1 MRRRE
6 LIAGLAGAT
15 VTWPLRT
22 KAQQVA
28 IPVVG
33 FFSAGSPTIRPWPE
47 IMTAFSQGL
56 EESGFVEGRNVAI
69 EYRWAEDHYDRL
81 PTLAAEL
88 VRRSVAVIAATP
100 RAVLAAKAQT
110 STIPIVF
117 LSGNDP
123 VRVGLVASLS
133 RPGGNLTGVTNFT
146 GDLNG
151 KRFGLFHEIVPQAE
165 VIGVLS
171 DRTNPFAG
179 SALQEVQAAARSLG
193 VPIKVV
199 SVGTNEEIETAFASF
214 AKDGVAA
221 VFLNNSFLFS
231 STGESEHIAALG
243 LRRQISL
250 SGEGRTLAELGGLM
264 SYGTNDAERYR
275 QMGRY
280 AGRILRGERP
290 ADLPVVLPTKFEF
303 VINLK
308 TAKALGLT
316 IPETLLATADEVI
329 Q

>member
-6 LIAGLAGAT
+6 FIARLAGAT
-15 VTWPLRT
+15 VV
-22 KAQQVA
+22 AQQPA
-28 IPVVG
+28 MPVIG
-33 FFSAGSPTIRPWPE
+33 FFSAGSPATRPWPE
-47 IMTAFSQGL
+47 YTTAFRQGL
-56 EESGFVEGRNVAI
+56 QENGFVEGRNVAI

-81 PTLAAEL
+81 PALAAEL
-88 VRRSVAVIAATP
+88 VQRRVAVIAATP
-100 RAVLAAKAQT
+100 RTIFAAKALT

-123 VRVGLVASLS
+123 VRIGLVASLS
-133 RPGGNLTGVTNFT
+133 RPGGNLTGVANFT

-151 KRFGLFHEIVPQAE
+151 KRFGLFHEIAPRAE

-171 DRTNPFAG
+171 DSTNPFAA
-179 SALQEVQAAARSLG
+179 SALQEVEAAARGLG
-193 VPIKVV
+193 VPIRVV
-199 SVGTNEEIETAFASF
+199 SVGSKEEIEAAFATF
-214 AKDGVAA
+214 AKEGVAA
-221 VFLNNSFLFS
+221 VFLNNGFLFFS
-231 STGESEHIAALG
+231 MSEHLAALA
-243 LRRQISL
+243 LRHRISL
-250 SGEGRTLAELGGLM
+250 SGEERAFAELGGLM
-264 SYGTNDAERYR
+264 SYGTNEAEMLR

-280 AGRILRGERP
+280 TGRILRGEKP

-316 IPETLLATADEVI
+316 VPETLLATADEVI